1 MNEAIAVALIGLLGS
16 AFGSLC
22 GVLVSSKL
30 TQYRI
35 EQLEKKVQ
43 AHNNL
48 VERMYDLERRET
60 GLEQALEAHEQLYAE
75 KIRVA
80 NHRIEDLEHGYGS

>member
-1 MNEAIAVALIGLLGS
+1 MEAIIVALIGLAGS
-16 AFGSLC
+16 AAGSLC

-30 TQYRI
+30 TQYRL

-48 VERMYDLERRET
+48 IDRTYRLEERTELQE
-60 GLEQALEAHEQLYAE
+60 E
-75 KIRVA
+75 KIKVA
-80 NHRIEDLEHGYGS
+80 NHRIDDLEKAFN

>member
-1 MNEAIAVALIGLLGS
+1 MSEAIIVALIGLGGS
-16 AFGSLC
+16 AIGSLI
-22 GVLVSSKL
+22 GVMASSHL

-35 EQLEKKVQ
+35 EQLEKKVD

-48 VERMYDLERRET
+48 ITRTYELEKRAELT
-60 GLEQALEAHEQLYAE
+60 DE

-80 NHRIEDLEHGYGS
+80 NHRIDDLERGQP